1 MQRWYC
7 RTEILQTPATC
18 YNPVVLVLLFL
29 ISVLGCAAQTQIV
42 STIIDKKTAQPVT
55 GLSAVDFQAT
65 EDKAGRRVESVEYT
79 TEPIDAML
87 LLDASLVGE
96 AVKPIANV
104 FINQLQ
110 PKEEMALVQFSSAA
124 DLIQDFTSS
133 KELLKRAV
141 ENVKY
146 GNEPKVLDALYAS
159 IDGGF
164 TNSTYRR
171 VIFLLTT
178 GYEGASRV
186 RDPRSIVRLARK
198 NAVSICPVY
207 LVGAERSMM
216 EELAQK
222 TGGASFRLNPKNQE
236 LSRKQAADIVRA
248 VRSHYVLTLA
258 GDGPAGEKFKLAVN
272 RPDKL
277 FVSYLPLQ

>member
-1 MQRWYC
+1 M
-7 RTEILQTPATC
+7 
-18 YNPVVLVLLFL
+18 LVLLFL
-29 ISVLGCAAQTQIV
+29 LSVAICSAQTQIA
-42 STIIDKKTAQPVT
+42 STVIDKKTAQPVT
-55 GLSAVDFQAT
+55 GLSAADFQAT
-65 EDKAGRRVESVEYT
+65 EDKKDRHVESVEYT
-79 TEPIDAML
+79 IEPIDAML

-110 PKEEMALVQFSSAA
+110 PKEEMAIVQFASAA

-133 KELLKRAV
+133 KELLRKAV
-141 ENVKY
+141 ETVKY
-146 GNEPKVLDALYAS
+146 GNEPKVLDALYAA

-178 GYEGASRV
+178 GYEGSSRV
-186 RDPRSIVRLARK
+186 RDPRSIVRLAQK
-198 NAVSICPVY
+198 KGVSICPVY

-216 EELAQK
+216 EELAQR
-222 TGGASFRLNPKNQE
+222 TGGASFRLNARDQQS
-236 LSRKQAADIVRA
+236 SRTQAADIVKA
-248 VRSHYVLTLA
+248 VRSHYVVTLQGENA
-258 GDGPAGEKFKLAVN
+258 PGEKFKLAVN

-277 FVSYLPLQ
+277 FVSYLPLE

>member
-1 MQRWYC
+1 
-7 RTEILQTPATC
+7 
-18 YNPVVLVLLFL
+18 
-29 ISVLGCAAQTQIV
+29 
-42 STIIDKKTAQPVT
+42 VT
-55 GLSAVDFQAT
+55 GLQAVDFRAT
-65 EDKAGRRVESVEYT
+65 DDKTERRVESVEYT

-96 AVKPIANV
+96 AVKPVANV

-110 PKEEMALVQFSSAA
+110 PKEEMALVEFASAA

-133 KELLKRAV
+133 KEMLRRAV

-186 RDPRSIVRLARK
+186 RDPRSVVRLAQK
-198 NAVSICPVY
+198 NAVSICPIY

-222 TGGASFRLNPKNQE
+222 TGGASFRLNPKDQAA
-236 LSRKQAADIVRA
+236 SRTQIADIVKA
-248 VRSHYVLTLA
+248 VRSHYVLTLS
-258 GDGPAGEKFKLAVN
+258 GNRPPGEKFKLTVN
-272 RPDKL
+272 SPDKL
-277 FVSYLPLQ
+277 FVSYLALQ

>member
-1 MQRWYC
+1 ML
-7 RTEILQTPATC
+7 I
-18 YNPVVLVLLFL
+18 LLFL
-29 ISVLGCAAQTQIV
+29 LSVLGCAAQTQIV
-42 STIIDKKTAQPVT
+42 STVIDKKTAQPVT
-55 GLSAVDFQAT
+55 GLSAAEFRAT
-65 EDKAGRRVESVEYT
+65 EDKTERRVESVEYT

-87 LLDASLVGE
+87 LLDASLVGQ

-104 FINQLQ
+104 FISQLQ
-110 PKEEMALVQFSSAA
+110 PKEEMALVQFASAA

-133 KELLKRAV
+133 KELLRRAV
-141 ENVKY
+141 NNVKY

-186 RDPRSIVRLARK
+186 RDPRSIVRLAQK
-198 NAVSICPVY
+198 NSVSICPIY

-216 EELAQK
+216 EELAQR
-222 TGGASFRLNPKNQE
+222 TGGASFRLNPKDQAA
-236 LSRKQAADIVRA
+236 SRTQIADIVKA
-248 VRSHYVLTLA
+248 VRSHYVVTLQ
-258 GDGPAGEKFKLAVN
+258 GDNPPGEKFRLAVN

-277 FVSYLPLQ
+277 FVSWLPLQ

>member
-1 MQRWYC
+1 M
-7 RTEILQTPATC
+7 L
-18 YNPVVLVLLFL
+18 LLLFL
-29 ISVLGCAAQTQIV
+29 LGVMGCAAQTQLV
-42 STIIDKKTAQPVT
+42 STVIDKKTAQPVT
-55 GLSAVDFQAT
+55 GLSAADFRASDDKT
-65 EDKAGRRVESVEYT
+65 ERRVASVEYT

-96 AVKPIANV
+96 AVKPVANI

-110 PKEEMALVQFSSAA
+110 PKEEMALVQFASAA

-133 KELLKRAV
+133 KEMLRRAV
-141 ENVKY
+141 GNVKY

-186 RDPRSIVRLARK
+186 RDPRTVVRLAQK
-198 NAVSICPVY
+198 NAVSICPIY
-207 LVGAERSMM
+207 LVGAEKSMM

-222 TGGASFRLNPKNQE
+222 TGGASFRLNAKDQS
-236 LSRKQAADIVRA
+236 LARTQVADIVKA
-248 VRSHYVLTLA
+248 VRSHYVLTIDGNNPP
-258 GDGPAGEKFKLAVN
+258 GDKFKLTVN
-272 RPDKL
+272 TPEKL
-277 FVSYLPLQ
+277 FVSYLPLE

>member
-1 MQRWYC
+1 
-7 RTEILQTPATC
+7 
-18 YNPVVLVLLFL
+18 VLVLLFL
-29 ISVLGCAAQTQIV
+29 LSVAACTAQTQIA
-42 STIIDKKTAQPVT
+42 STVIDKKTAQPAT
-55 GLSAVDFQAT
+55 GLSAADFQAS
-65 EDKAGRRVESVEYT
+65 EDKKDRRVESVEYT

-96 AVKPIANV
+96 AVKPIANI

-110 PKEEMALVQFSSAA
+110 PKEEMAIVQFASAA

-133 KELLKRAV
+133 KELLRKAV

-146 GNEPKVLDALYAS
+146 GNEPKVLDALYAA

-178 GYEGASRV
+178 GYEGSSRV
-186 RDPRSIVRLARK
+186 RDPRSIVRLAQK
-198 NAVSICPVY
+198 NSVSICPVY

-222 TGGASFRLNPKNQE
+222 TGGASFRLNAKDQQ
-236 LSRKQAADIVRA
+236 LTRTRVADIVKA
-248 VRSHYVLTLA
+248 VRSHYVITLQ
-258 GDGPAGEKFKLAVN
+258 GDNVPGEKFKLTVN
-272 RPDKL
+272 RPEKL
-277 FVSYLPLQ
+277 FISYLPLQ